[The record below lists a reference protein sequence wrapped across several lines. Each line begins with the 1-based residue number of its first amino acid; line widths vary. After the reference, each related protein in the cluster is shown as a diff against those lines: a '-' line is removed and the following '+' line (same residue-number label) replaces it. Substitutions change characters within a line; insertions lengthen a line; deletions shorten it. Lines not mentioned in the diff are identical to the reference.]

1 MPSQRNRNG
10 ESGGIKMSYEVM
22 VGNKAAATA
31 VKLAR
36 VQVASAFPIT
46 PQTTITEY
54 LSEMHANAEF
64 DFDFVNVE
72 GELSSQVVVQ
82 GASRVGARTFT
93 CTSGPGL
100 LYMHHPMQTTG
111 SARLPVVMAIVHRGY
126 KGMQPDHSDLM
137 SQQWTGWGH
146 QYVEHAQEIL
156 DSLLMAYKVAEDP
169 RVRIPI
175 AVGYDGYVLSY
186 TAEPVEIPE
195 QSVVDEWLPPYKAMP
210 SILPDEVESFGR
222 GWGGERDPQMPWKV
236 HHEAILKIEDVLKET
251 MDSFEKT
258 FGRRYGNGM
267 IEEYMMEDVDCAI
280 VAMGTIAGTCKAA
293 IEKMQNEG
301 KRVGLIKLRSFLPF
315 PTKDFQKWA
324 GKLDGIAVVD
334 RSICPGKGGPV
345 FGKLRDVLFDMD
357 ERPKMLQFH
366 AGLGGKEVRTH
377 DFEMIAEKILNKA
390 KGGKED
396 LITWV

>member
-1 MPSQRNRNG
+1 
-10 ESGGIKMSYEVM
+10 MSYEVM

-31 VKLAR
+31 VKLAK

-46 PQTTITEY
+46 PQTTITQY
-54 LSEMHANAEF
+54 LSEMYAAGEW

-72 GELSSQVVVQ
+72 GELTSQVVVQ
-82 GASRVGARTFT
+82 AASRTGARTFT

-111 SARLPVVMAIVHRGY
+111 SSRLPVVMAVVHRGY

-137 SQQWTGWGH
+137 SQEWTGWGH

-169 RVRIPI
+169 RIRIPI

-186 TAEPVEIPE
+186 TAEPVEIPAQE
-195 QSVVDEWLPPYKAMP
+195 DVDKWLPPNKATP
-210 SILPDEVESFGR
+210 SILPDEVDPATFSR
-222 GWGGERDPQMPWKV
+222 GWGGGDPQMPWKV
-236 HHEAILKIEDVLKET
+236 HHEAIMNIEDILKET

-267 IEEYMMEDVDCAI
+267 IETYKMEGADCAI
-280 VAMGTIAGTCKAA
+280 IAMGTIAGTCKAA
-293 IEKMQNEG
+293 VDKMQKEG
-301 KRVGLIKLRSFLPF
+301 KKVGLIKLRSYIPF
-315 PTKDFQKWA
+315 PVKDFQEWSN
-324 GKLDGIAVVD
+324 KLDGFAVVD

-345 FGKLRDVLFDMD
+345 FGKLRDSLYDLEEKPVT
-357 ERPKMLQFH
+357 LQFH
-366 AGLGGKEVRTH
+366 AGLGGKEVRVH
-377 DFEMIAEKILNKA
+377 DFEMVGDKILKAA
-390 KGGKED
+390 KGGKVEQV
-396 LITWV
+396 TWV

>member
-1 MPSQRNRNG
+1 
-10 ESGGIKMSYEVM
+10 MSYEVM

-31 VKLAR
+31 VKLAK

-46 PQTTITEY
+46 PQTTITQY
-54 LSEMHANAEF
+54 LSEMYAAGEW

-72 GELSSQVVVQ
+72 GELTSQVVVQ
-82 GASRVGARTFT
+82 AASRTGARTFT

-111 SARLPVVMAIVHRGY
+111 SSRLPVVMAVVHRGY

-137 SQQWTGWGH
+137 SQEWTGWGH

-169 RVRIPI
+169 RIRIPI

-186 TAEPVEIPE
+186 TAEPVEIPAQE
-195 QSVVDEWLPPYKAMP
+195 DVDKWLPPNKAMP
-210 SILPDEVESFGR
+210 SILPDEVDPATFSR
-222 GWGGERDPQMPWKV
+222 GWGGGDPQMPWKV
-236 HHEAILKIEDVLKET
+236 HHEAIMNIEDILKET

-267 IEEYMMEDVDCAI
+267 IETYKMEGADCAI
-280 VAMGTIAGTCKAA
+280 IAMGTIAGTCKAA
-293 IEKMQNEG
+293 VDKMQKEG
-301 KRVGLIKLRSFLPF
+301 KKVGLIKLRSYIPF
-315 PTKDFQKWA
+315 PVKDFQEWSN
-324 GKLDGIAVVD
+324 KLDGFAVVD

-345 FGKLRDVLFDMD
+345 FGKLRDSLYDLEEKPVT
-357 ERPKMLQFH
+357 LQFH
-366 AGLGGKEVRTH
+366 AGLGGKEVRVH
-377 DFEMIAEKILNKA
+377 DFEMVGDKILKAA
-390 KGGKED
+390 KGGKVEQV
-396 LITWV
+396 TWV

>member
-1 MPSQRNRNG
+1 
-10 ESGGIKMSYEVM
+10 MSYEVM

-31 VKLAR
+31 VKLAK

-46 PQTTITEY
+46 PQTTITQY
-54 LSEMHANAEF
+54 LSEMYAAGEW

-72 GELSSQVVVQ
+72 GELTSQVVVQ
-82 GASRVGARTFT
+82 AASRVGARTFT

-100 LYMHHPMQTTG
+100 LYMHHPMQVTG
-111 SARLPVVMAIVHRGY
+111 SSRLPVVMAIVHRGY

-156 DSLLMAYKVAEDP
+156 DSLLMAYKVAEDA

-195 QSVVDEWLPPYKAMP
+195 QEAVDNWLPPYKPMP
-210 SILPDEVESFGR
+210 PILPDEVDPSTFAR
-222 GWGGERDPQMPWKV
+222 GWGGGDPQMPWKI

-267 IEEYMMEDVDCAI
+267 IEPYMMEDADVAI

-293 IEKMQNEG
+293 VEKMQKEG
-301 KRVGLIKLRSFLPF
+301 KKVGLIKLRSFIPF
-315 PTKDFQKWA
+315 PVKDFQEWA
-324 GKLDGIAVVD
+324 EKLDGFAVVD
-334 RSICPGKGGPV
+334 RSVCPGKGGPV
-345 FGKLRDVLFDMD
+345 FSKLRDSLYDLD
-357 ERPKMLQFH
+357 DRPMTLQFH
-366 AGLGGKEVRTH
+366 AGLGGKEVRVH
-377 DFEMIAEKILNKA
+377 DFEMIGDKILKAA
-390 KGGKED
+390 KGGTVEQV
-396 LITWV
+396 TWV

>member
-1 MPSQRNRNG
+1 
-10 ESGGIKMSYEVM
+10 MSYEVM

-31 VKLAR
+31 CKLAR

-46 PQTTITEY
+46 PQTTITQY
-54 LSEMHANAEF
+54 LSEMHANGEW

-111 SARLPVVMAIVHRGY
+111 SGRLPVVMAVVHRSY
-126 KGMQPDHSDLM
+126 KSMQPDHSDLM
-137 SQQWTGWGH
+137 SQEWTGWSH
-146 QYVEHAQEIL
+146 MYVEHAQEIL
-156 DSLLMAYKVAEDP
+156 DSILMAYKIAEDP

-186 TAEPVEIPE
+186 TAEPVEIPD
-195 QSVVDEWLPPYKAMP
+195 QALVDSWLPPNKAMP
-210 SILPDEVESFGR
+210 SILPDEVNPSTFGR
-222 GWGGERDPQMPWKV
+222 GWGGGDEQMPWKI
-236 HHEAILKIEDVLKET
+236 HHDAILGIEPILKET

-267 IEEYMMEDVDCAI
+267 VQEYMMDDVDVAI

-293 IEKMQNEG
+293 VEKMQKEG
-301 KRVGLIKLRSFLPF
+301 KKVGLIKLRSYIPF
-315 PTKDFQKWA
+315 PENDFKELA
-324 GKLDGIAVVD
+324 KRLDGIAVVD

-345 FGKLRDVLFDMD
+345 FSKLRDTLFEEEDN
-357 ERPKMLQFH
+357 PKLLQFH
-366 AGLGGKEVRTH
+366 AGLGGKEVRVH
-377 DFEMIAEKILNKA
+377 DFEMIGDKILNA
-390 KGGKED
+390 VKGGKED
-396 LITWV
+396 KVTWV

>member
-1 MPSQRNRNG
+1 
-10 ESGGIKMSYEVM
+10 M

-31 VKLAR
+31 VKLAK

-46 PQTTITEY
+46 PQTTITQY
-54 LSEMHANAEF
+54 LSEMYAAGEW

-72 GELSSQVVVQ
+72 GELTSQVVVQ
-82 GASRVGARTFT
+82 SAARVGARTFT

-100 LYMHHPMQTTG
+100 LYMHHPMQVTG
-111 SARLPVVMAIVHRGY
+111 SYRLPVIMAVVHRGY

-169 RVRIPI
+169 RIRIPI

-186 TAEPVEIPE
+186 TAEPVEIPAQE
-195 QSVVDEWLPPYKAMP
+195 EVDKWLPPYKPMP
-210 SILPDEVESFGR
+210 SVLPDEVDPATFSR
-222 GWGGERDPQMPWKV
+222 GWGGGDPQMPWKI
-236 HHEAILKIEDVLKET
+236 HHEAIMKIEDVLKET

-267 IEEYMMEDVDCAI
+267 IEPYKMEDAECAI
-280 VAMGTIAGTCKAA
+280 IAMGTIAGTCKAA
-293 IEKMQNEG
+293 VDKMQKEG
-301 KRVGLIKLRSFLPF
+301 KKVGLIKLRSFIPF
-315 PTKDFQKWA
+315 PVKDFQEWA
-324 GKLDGIAVVD
+324 KKLDGFAVVD

-345 FGKLRDVLFDMD
+345 FGKLRGSLFDL
-357 ERPKMLQFH
+357 EEKPVTLQFH
-366 AGLGGKEVRTH
+366 AGLGGKEVRVH
-377 DFEMIAEKILNKA
+377 DFEMIGDKVLKAA
-390 KGGKED
+390 KGGSVEQV
-396 LITWV
+396 TWV

>member
-1 MPSQRNRNG
+1 
-10 ESGGIKMSYEVM
+10 MSYEVM

-31 VKLAR
+31 CKLAK

-46 PQTTITEY
+46 PQTTITQY
-54 LSEMHANAEF
+54 LSEMYAAGEW

-72 GELSSQVVVQ
+72 GELTSQVVVQ
-82 GASRVGARTFT
+82 AASRTGARTFT

-111 SARLPVVMAIVHRGY
+111 SSRLPVVMAVVHRGY

-137 SQQWTGWGH
+137 SQEWTGWGH

-169 RVRIPI
+169 RIRIPI

-186 TAEPVEIPE
+186 TAEPVEIPAQE
-195 QSVVDEWLPPYKAMP
+195 DVDKWLPPNKAMP
-210 SILPDEVESFGR
+210 SILPDEVDPATFSR
-222 GWGGERDPQMPWKV
+222 GWGGGDPQMPWKV
-236 HHEAILKIEDVLKET
+236 HHEAIMKIEDILKET

-267 IEEYMMEDVDCAI
+267 IETYKMESADCAI
-280 VAMGTIAGTCKAA
+280 IAMGTIAGTCKAA
-293 IEKMQNEG
+293 VDKMQKEG
-301 KRVGLIKLRSFLPF
+301 KKVGLIKLRSYIPF
-315 PTKDFQKWA
+315 PVKDFQEWA
-324 GKLDGIAVVD
+324 KKLDGFAVVD

-345 FGKLRDVLFDMD
+345 FGKLRDSLYDLEEKPVT
-357 ERPKMLQFH
+357 LQFH
-366 AGLGGKEVRTH
+366 AGLGGKEVRVH
-377 DFEMIAEKILNKA
+377 DFEMVGDKILKAA
-390 KGGKED
+390 KGGKVEQV
-396 LITWV
+396 TWV

>member
-1 MPSQRNRNG
+1 MA
-10 ESGGIKMSYEVM
+10 YEVM

-31 VKLAR
+31 VKLAK

-46 PQTTITEY
+46 PQTTITQY
-54 LSEMHANAEF
+54 LSEMYAAGEW

-72 GELSSQVVVQ
+72 GELTSQVVVQ
-82 GASRVGARTFT
+82 AASRVGARTFT

-100 LYMHHPMQTTG
+100 LYMHHPMQVTG
-111 SARLPVVMAIVHRGY
+111 SSRLPVVMAIVHRGY

-156 DSLLMAYKVAEDP
+156 DSLLMAYKVAEDA

-195 QSVVDEWLPPYKAMP
+195 QEAVDNWLPPYKPMP
-210 SILPDEVESFGR
+210 PILPDEVDPSTFAR
-222 GWGGERDPQMPWKV
+222 GWGGGDPQMPWKI

-267 IEEYMMEDVDCAI
+267 IEPYMMEDADVAI

-293 IEKMQNEG
+293 VEKMQKEG
-301 KRVGLIKLRSFLPF
+301 KKVGLIKLRSFIPF
-315 PTKDFQKWA
+315 PVKDFQEWA
-324 GKLDGIAVVD
+324 EKLDGFAVVD
-334 RSICPGKGGPV
+334 RSVCPGKGGPV
-345 FGKLRDVLFDMD
+345 FSKLRDSLYDLD
-357 ERPKMLQFH
+357 DRPMTLQFH
-366 AGLGGKEVRTH
+366 AGLGGKEVRVH
-377 DFEMIAEKILNKA
+377 DFEMIGDKILKAA
-390 KGGKED
+390 KGGTVEQV
-396 LITWV
+396 TWV

>member
-1 MPSQRNRNG
+1 
-10 ESGGIKMSYEVM
+10 MSYEVM

-31 VKLAR
+31 VKLAK

-46 PQTTITEY
+46 PQTTITQY
-54 LSEMHANAEF
+54 LSEMYAAGEW

-72 GELSSQVVVQ
+72 GELTSQVVVQ
-82 GASRVGARTFT
+82 AASRVGARTFT

-100 LYMHHPMQTTG
+100 LYMHHPMQVTG
-111 SARLPVVMAIVHRGY
+111 SSRLPVVMAIVHRGY

-156 DSLLMAYKVAEDP
+156 DSLLMAYKVAEDA

-195 QSVVDEWLPPYKAMP
+195 QEAVDNWLPPYKPMP
-210 SILPDEVESFGR
+210 PILPDEVDPSTFAR
-222 GWGGERDPQMPWKV
+222 GWGGGDPQMPWKI

-267 IEEYMMEDVDCAI
+267 IEPYMMEDADVAI

-293 IEKMQNEG
+293 VEKMQKEG
-301 KRVGLIKLRSFLPF
+301 KKVGLIKLRSFIPF
-315 PTKDFQKWA
+315 PVKDFQEWA
-324 GKLDGIAVVD
+324 EKLDGFAIVD
-334 RSICPGKGGPV
+334 RSVCPGKGGPV
-345 FGKLRDVLFDMD
+345 FSKLRDSLYDLD
-357 ERPKMLQFH
+357 DRPMTLQFH
-366 AGLGGKEVRTH
+366 AGLGGKEVRVH
-377 DFEMIAEKILNKA
+377 DFEMIGDKILKA
-390 KGGKED
+390 VKGGTMEQV
-396 LITWV
+396 TWV

>member
-1 MPSQRNRNG
+1 
-10 ESGGIKMSYEVM
+10 MSYEVM

-31 VKLAR
+31 VKLAK

-46 PQTTITEY
+46 PQTTITQY
-54 LSEMHANAEF
+54 LSEMYAAGEWN
-64 DFDFVNVE
+64 FDFVNVE
-72 GELSSQVVVQ
+72 GELTSQVVVQ
-82 GASRVGARTFT
+82 AASRTGARTFT

-100 LYMHHPMQTTG
+100 LYMHHPMQVTG
-111 SARLPVVMAIVHRGY
+111 SSRLPVVMAVVHRGY

-169 RVRIPI
+169 KIRIPI

-186 TAEPVEIPE
+186 TAEPVEIPAQE
-195 QSVVDEWLPPYKAMP
+195 AVDKWLPKNKAMP
-210 SILPDEVESFGR
+210 SVLPDEVDPSTFAR
-222 GWGGERDPQMPWKV
+222 GWGGGDPQMPWKV

-267 IEEYMMEDVDCAI
+267 IETYKMEDAECAI

-293 IEKMQNEG
+293 IDKMQKEG
-301 KRVGLIKLRSFLPF
+301 KKVGLIKLRSYIPF
-315 PTKDFQKWA
+315 PVKDFQAWA
-324 GKLDGIAVVD
+324 KKLEGFAVVD

-345 FGKLRDVLFDMD
+345 YGKLRNTLYDLED
-357 ERPKMLQFH
+357 RPVTLQFH
-366 AGLGGKEVRTH
+366 AGLGGKEVRVH
-377 DFEMIAEKILNKA
+377 DFEMIGDKILKAA
-390 KGGKED
+390 KGGTVEQ
-396 LITWV
+396 LTWV

>member
-1 MPSQRNRNG
+1 
-10 ESGGIKMSYEVM
+10 MSYEVM

-31 VKLAR
+31 CKLAR

-46 PQTTITEY
+46 PQTTITQY
-54 LSEMHANAEF
+54 LSEMYAKGEW

-82 GASRVGARTFT
+82 AASRVDARTFT

-100 LYMHHPMQTTG
+100 LYMHHPMQQTG
-111 SARLPVVMAIVHRGY
+111 SSRLPVVMAVVHRSY

-146 QYVEHAQEIL
+146 QYVEHAQEVL

-186 TAEPVEIPE
+186 TAEPVEIPD
-195 QSVVDEWLPPYKAMP
+195 QALVDDWLPPNKAIP
-210 SILPDEVESFGR
+210 SVLPDEVDPNSFSR
-222 GWGGERDPQMPWKV
+222 GWGGGDPQTQWKV
-236 HHEAILKIEDVLKET
+236 HHEAVLKIEDVLKET

-267 IEEYMMEDVDCAI
+267 IETYMMDDADVAI

-293 IEKMQNEG
+293 VEKMQTEG
-301 KRVGLIKLRSFLPF
+301 KKVGLIKLRSYIPF
-315 PTKDFQKWA
+315 PVKDFQEWA
-324 GKLDGIAVVD
+324 KKLDGFAVVD
-334 RSICPGKGGPV
+334 RSICPGKGGPAYS
-345 FGKLRDVLFDMD
+345 KLRDVLYDMD
-357 ERPKMLQFH
+357 DRPKILQFH

-377 DFEMIAEKILNKA
+377 DFEMIGDKILNYA

-396 LITWV
+396 PVTWV

>member
-1 MPSQRNRNG
+1 
-10 ESGGIKMSYEVM
+10 MSYEVM

-31 VKLAR
+31 VKLAK

-46 PQTTITEY
+46 PQTTITQY
-54 LSEMHANAEF
+54 LSEMHANAEW

-111 SARLPVVMAIVHRGY
+111 SGRLPVVMAVVHRGY

-137 SQQWTGWGH
+137 SQQWTGWSH
-146 QYVEHAQEIL
+146 WYVEHAQEVL
-156 DSLLMAYKVAEDP
+156 DSILMAYKVAEDP
-169 RVRIPI
+169 RVRIPV

-186 TAEPVEIPE
+186 TAEPVEIPD
-195 QSVVDEWLPPYKAMP
+195 QALVDEWLPPNKPIP
-210 SILPDEVESFGR
+210 SIIPDEVDPNTFSR
-222 GWGGERDPQMPWKV
+222 GWGGGDPQMPWKI
-236 HHEAILKIEDVLKET
+236 HHEAILGIEDVLKET

-267 IEEYMMEDVDCAI
+267 IEPYMMEDADCAI
-280 VAMGTIAGTCKAA
+280 IAMGTIAGTCKAA
-293 IEKMQNEG
+293 VEKMQSEG
-301 KRVGLIKLRSFLPF
+301 KKVGLIKLRSFIPF
-315 PTKDFQKWA
+315 PENDLKEWA
-324 GKLDGIAVVD
+324 KKLDGIAVVD
-334 RSICPGKGGPV
+334 RSICPGKGGPAYS
-345 FGKLRDVLFDMD
+345 KLKSVLYEMEDK
-357 ERPKMLQFH
+357 PKMLQFH

-377 DFEMIAEKILNKA
+377 DFEMIGDKILKAA
-390 KGGKED
+390 KGEKVD
-396 LITWV
+396 PVTWV

>member
-1 MPSQRNRNG
+1 
-10 ESGGIKMSYEVM
+10 MSYEVM

-31 VKLAR
+31 VKLAK

-46 PQTTITEY
+46 PQTTITQY
-54 LSEMHANAEF
+54 LSEMYAAGEW

-72 GELSSQVVVQ
+72 GELTSQVVVQ
-82 GASRVGARTFT
+82 AAARVGARTFT

-100 LYMHHPMQTTG
+100 LYMHHPMQVTG
-111 SARLPVVMAIVHRGY
+111 SYRLPVIMAVVHRGY

-169 RVRIPI
+169 RIRIPI

-186 TAEPVEIPE
+186 TAEPVEIPAQE
-195 QSVVDEWLPPYKAMP
+195 EVDKWLPPYKPMP
-210 SILPDEVESFGR
+210 SVLPDEVDPATFSR
-222 GWGGERDPQMPWKV
+222 GWGRGDPQMPWKI
-236 HHEAILKIEDVLKET
+236 HHEAIMKIEDVLKET

-267 IEEYMMEDVDCAI
+267 IEPYKMEDAECAI
-280 VAMGTIAGTCKAA
+280 IAMGTIAGTCKAA
-293 IEKMQNEG
+293 VDKMQAEG
-301 KRVGLIKLRSFLPF
+301 KKVGLIKLRSYIPF
-315 PTKDFQKWA
+315 PVKDFQEWA
-324 GKLDGIAVVD
+324 KKLDGFAVVD

-345 FGKLRDVLFDMD
+345 FGKLRGSLFDL
-357 ERPKMLQFH
+357 EEKPVTLQFH
-366 AGLGGKEVRTH
+366 AGLGGKEVRVH
-377 DFEMIAEKILNKA
+377 DFEMIGDKVLKAA
-390 KGGKED
+390 KGGSVEQV
-396 LITWV
+396 TWV

>member
-1 MPSQRNRNG
+1 
-10 ESGGIKMSYEVM
+10 MSYEVM

-31 VKLAR
+31 VKLAK

-46 PQTTITEY
+46 PQTTITQY
-54 LSEMHANAEF
+54 LSEMYAAGDWN
-64 DFDFVNVE
+64 FDFVNVE

-82 GASRVGARTFT
+82 AASRVGARTFT

-100 LYMHHPMQTTG
+100 LYMHHPMQGTG
-111 SARLPVVMAIVHRGY
+111 SGRLPVVMAVVHRSY

-146 QYVEHAQEIL
+146 QYVEHAQEVL
-156 DSLLMAYKVAEDP
+156 DSILMAYKVAEDP
-169 RVRIPI
+169 RIRIPI

-186 TAEPVEIPE
+186 TAEPVEIPD
-195 QSVVDEWLPPYKAMP
+195 QAAVDAWLPPNKPIP
-210 SILPDEVESFGR
+210 SILPDEVDPSTFSR
-222 GWGGERDPQMPWKV
+222 GWGGGDPQMPWKI

-267 IEEYMMEDVDCAI
+267 IETYMMEDADCAI

-293 IEKMQNEG
+293 VEKMQKEG
-301 KRVGLIKLRSFLPF
+301 KKVGLIKLRSFIPF
-315 PTKDFQKWA
+315 PYKDFQEWA
-324 GKLDGIAVVD
+324 KKLDGFAIVD

-345 FGKLRDVLFDMD
+345 FGKLRDALYDME
-357 ERPKMLQFH
+357 ERPKLLQFH

-377 DFEMIAEKILNKA
+377 DFEMIGDKILNYA

-396 LITWV
+396 QITWV

>member
-1 MPSQRNRNG
+1 
-10 ESGGIKMSYEVM
+10 MSYEVM

-31 VKLAR
+31 VKLAK

-46 PQTTITEY
+46 PQTTITQY
-54 LSEMHANAEF
+54 LSEMYAAGEW

-72 GELSSQVVVQ
+72 GELTSQVVVQ
-82 GASRVGARTFT
+82 AAARVGARTFT

-100 LYMHHPMQTTG
+100 LYMHHPMQVTG
-111 SARLPVVMAIVHRGY
+111 SYRLPVIMAVVHRGY

-169 RVRIPI
+169 RIRIPI

-186 TAEPVEIPE
+186 TAEPVEIPAQE
-195 QSVVDEWLPPYKAMP
+195 EVDKWLPPYKPMP
-210 SILPDEVESFGR
+210 SVLPDEVDPATFSR
-222 GWGGERDPQMPWKV
+222 GWGGGDPQMPWKI
-236 HHEAILKIEDVLKET
+236 HHEAIMKIEEILKET

-267 IEEYMMEDVDCAI
+267 IEPYKMEDAECAI
-280 VAMGTIAGTCKAA
+280 IAMGTIAGTCKAA
-293 IEKMQNEG
+293 VDKMQAEG
-301 KRVGLIKLRSFLPF
+301 KKVGLIKLRSFIPF
-315 PTKDFQKWA
+315 PVKDFQEWA
-324 GKLDGIAVVD
+324 KKLDGFAVVD

-345 FGKLRDVLFDMD
+345 FGKLRGSLFDL
-357 ERPKMLQFH
+357 EEKPVTLQFH
-366 AGLGGKEVRTH
+366 AGLGGKEVRVH
-377 DFEMIAEKILNKA
+377 DFEMVGDKVLKAA
-390 KGGKED
+390 KGGSVEQV
-396 LITWV
+396 TWV

>member
-1 MPSQRNRNG
+1 
-10 ESGGIKMSYEVM
+10 MSYEVM

-31 VKLAR
+31 CKLAK

-46 PQTTITEY
+46 PQTTITQY
-54 LSEMHANAEF
+54 LSEMYAAGEW

-82 GASRVGARTFT
+82 SASRVGARTFT

-100 LYMHHPMQTTG
+100 LYMHHPMQVTG
-111 SARLPVVMAIVHRGY
+111 SSRLPVVMAIVHRGY

-146 QYVEHAQEIL
+146 QYVEHAQEVL

-186 TAEPVEIPE
+186 TAEPVDIPD
-195 QSVVDEWLPPYKAMP
+195 QDLVDEWLPPYKAIP
-210 SILPDEVESFGR
+210 SVLPDEVDPASFGG
-222 GWGGERDPQMPWKV
+222 GWGGGDPQTPWKV
-236 HHEAILKIEDVLKET
+236 HHEAVLRIEDVLKET

-258 FGRRYGNGM
+258 FGRRYGSGM
-267 IEEYMMEDVDCAI
+267 LQEYMMEDVDCAI
-280 VAMGTIAGTCKAA
+280 IAMGTIAGTCKAA
-293 IEKMQNEG
+293 VEKMQNEG
-301 KRVGLIKLRSFLPF
+301 KKVGLIKLRSFIPF
-315 PTKDFQKWA
+315 PNKEFQELAKR
-324 GKLDGIAVVD
+324 LDGIAVVD
-334 RSICPGKGGPV
+334 RSICPGKGGPT
-345 FGKLRDVLFDMD
+345 FSKLRDVLYDME
-357 ERPKMLQFH
+357 ERPKLLQFH

-377 DFEMIAEKILNKA
+377 DFDMIGEKILNYA
-390 KGGKED
+390 KGGKEEKV
-396 LITWV
+396 TWV

>member
-1 MPSQRNRNG
+1 
-10 ESGGIKMSYEVM
+10 MSYEVM

-31 VKLAR
+31 VKLAK

-46 PQTTITEY
+46 PQTTITQY
-54 LSEMHANAEF
+54 LSEMYAAGDW

-82 GASRVGARTFT
+82 AASRVGARTFT

-100 LYMHHPMQTTG
+100 LYMHHPMQGTG
-111 SARLPVVMAIVHRGY
+111 SGRLPVVMAVVHRGY

-146 QYVEHAQEIL
+146 QYVEHAQEVL

-169 RVRIPI
+169 RIRIPI

-186 TAEPVEIPE
+186 TAEPVEIPD
-195 QSVVDEWLPPYKAMP
+195 QALVDEWLPPNKPIP
-210 SILPDEVESFGR
+210 SILPDEVDPSTFSR
-222 GWGGERDPQMPWKV
+222 GWGGGDPQMPWKI
-236 HHEAILKIEDVLKET
+236 HHEAVLKIEDVLKET

-267 IEEYMMEDVDCAI
+267 IEPYMMEDAECAI

-293 IEKMQNEG
+293 VEKMQSEG
-301 KRVGLIKLRSFLPF
+301 KKVGLIKLRSFIPF
-315 PTKDFQKWA
+315 PYTDFQEWA
-324 GKLDGIAVVD
+324 KKLKGFAIVD
-334 RSICPGKGGPV
+334 RSVCPGKGGPA
-345 FGKLRDVLFDMD
+345 FGKIRDVLYDME
-357 ERPKMLQFH
+357 ERPKLLQFH

-377 DFEMIAEKILNKA
+377 DFEMIGDKILNYV
-390 KGGKED
+390 KGGKQD
-396 LITWV
+396 QITWV

>member
-1 MPSQRNRNG
+1 
-10 ESGGIKMSYEVM
+10 MSYEVM

-31 VKLAR
+31 VKLAK

-46 PQTTITEY
+46 PQTTITQY
-54 LSEMHANAEF
+54 LSEMYAAGEW

-72 GELSSQVVVQ
+72 GELTSQVVVQ
-82 GASRVGARTFT
+82 AASRVGARTFT

-100 LYMHHPMQTTG
+100 LYMHHPMQVTG
-111 SARLPVVMAIVHRGY
+111 SSRLPVVMAIVHRGY

-156 DSLLMAYKVAEDP
+156 DSLLMAYKVAEDA

-195 QSVVDEWLPPYKAMP
+195 QEAVDNWLPPYKPMP
-210 SILPDEVESFGR
+210 PILPDEVDPSTFAR
-222 GWGGERDPQMPWKV
+222 GWGGGDPQTPWKI

-267 IEEYMMEDVDCAI
+267 IEPYMMEDADVAI

-293 IEKMQNEG
+293 VEKMQKEG
-301 KRVGLIKLRSFLPF
+301 KKVGLIKLRSFIPF
-315 PTKDFQKWA
+315 PVKDFQEWA
-324 GKLDGIAVVD
+324 EKLDGFAVVD
-334 RSICPGKGGPV
+334 RSVCPGKGGPV
-345 FGKLRDVLFDMD
+345 FSKLRDSLYDLD
-357 ERPKMLQFH
+357 DRPMTLQFH
-366 AGLGGKEVRTH
+366 AGLGGKEVRVH
-377 DFEMIAEKILNKA
+377 DFEMIGDKILKA
-390 KGGKED
+390 VKGGTVKQV
-396 LITWV
+396 TWV